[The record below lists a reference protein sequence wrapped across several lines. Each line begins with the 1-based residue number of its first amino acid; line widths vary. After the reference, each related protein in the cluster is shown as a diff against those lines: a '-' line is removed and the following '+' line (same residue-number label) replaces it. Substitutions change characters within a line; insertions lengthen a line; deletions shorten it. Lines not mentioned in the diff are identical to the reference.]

1 MSLPQLQK
9 GENKPKSNALFIF
22 SFCITATLS
31 KTWKSPCVIF
41 FLGKKLILPVFPNPA
56 IPISHSACAGAKTIS
71 RIPNLVLLSLQG
83 ATLSSLNLVTPKSD
97 VHQCK
102 FWQAL
107 LLKAPL
113 GKLLKLLKLALC
125 YRSKPVNLS
134 SVTQILCQLNTKSLP
149 GFV

>member
-1 MSLPQLQK
+1 M
-9 GENKPKSNALFIF
+9 
-22 SFCITATLS
+22 
-31 KTWKSPCVIF
+31 
-41 FLGKKLILPVFPNPA
+41 FPNPA
-56 IPISHSACAGAKTIS
+56 IPISHSACAGTKTIS